1 MTYQVP
7 QFDHQII
14 IYMYICTLIRIKC
27 KNFFKKSHKIY
38 LHKKNW
44 ISCDI
49 SQFGTF
55 SSPQYVTSTTAS
67 SQAINS
73 TLIISPWQLIIEAL
87 RKHNSHTATLN
98 PLSLWRKQIYIF
110 NYQNFCCYHITAG
123 IFTFFA
129 CMVFE
134 NKKIQRNLIP
144 VSIKNVCSMYL
155 QYNMFAWA

>member
-14 IYMYICTLIRIKC
+14 IYMYICTLIYIKC

-38 LHKKNW
+38 LHKKIW

-87 RKHNSHTATLN
+87 ESIILILRPST
-98 PLSLWRKQIYIF
+98 PSLCGWKQIYIF

-129 CMVFE
+129 WFLKM
-134 NKKIQRNLIP
+134 KKFKRNLIP
-144 VSIKNVCSMYL
+144 VSIKNVCSMYF
-155 QYNMFAWA
+155 QHNMFAWA